1 MSTIGER
8 FRKFGL
14 YYYGSVKKFA
24 EVLETDASNLQ
35 KYLNDQREPGTIV
48 LLRVASLGC
57 DLNWLLTGKIH
68 RRKTQIIE
76 RINKALLKNKMSVD
90 DLKKIV
96 SNSWHLDLSDNTL
109 MSFSQLSSLCW
120 EFSIKKNLDFYQ
132 LYFGFTKKE
141 LLKWR
146 NKNFTKLSQPVLGNS
161 SLDIIMDMQIKFGFT
176 EDEAK
181 QLLDFSFHNGLSEE
195 TFKIIKSKEDVS
207 NN

>member
-1 MSTIGER
+1 
-8 FRKFGL
+8 
-14 YYYGSVKKFA
+14 
-24 EVLETDASNLQ
+24 
-35 KYLNDQREPGTIV
+35 
-48 LLRVASLGC
+48 
-57 DLNWLLTGKIH
+57 
-68 RRKTQIIE
+68 
-76 RINKALLKNKMSVD
+76 MSVD